1 MEEGGGKVWT
11 REIRWEEHPV
21 LQKSHFQS
29 SQLLGV
35 SLLGNSNAFKNKN
48 GESEGGK
55 KGIEGRQGTAWVVPG
70 PFRGRRTWALI
81 LSGLLGCVVTGE
93 SRTRILSPSLKEGE

>member
-1 MEEGGGKVWT
+1 MEEGGGKAWT

-29 SQLLGV
+29 AQLLEV

-55 KGIEGRQGTAWVVPG
+55 KGIERTAWVVPG
-70 PFRGRRTWALI
+70 PFRGRRTRALI

-93 SRTRILSPSLKEGE
+93 SRTRILSPSPKEGE